1 MDERERLIDL
11 MRRVH
16 DGDAWHG
23 PSVRDAIAGVDSRT
37 ARSRPTGA
45 AHSIWDIALH
55 IDAWRREV
63 CARLKGKRPSMPHP
77 ADWPAAPED
86 DAQWAR
92 IGETLDTSHHALL
105 DAVRAMSPESL
116 DALVAGPREPGLG
129 TGVTFY
135 TMVHGVVHHDAY
147 HAGQIALLK
156 RLHG

>member
-23 PSVRDAIAGVDSRT
+23 PSVRDAIAGVDAPT
-37 ARSRPTGA
+37 ARARPVGT

-92 IGETLDTSHHALL
+92 IGETLDTSHHALV
-105 DAVRAMSPESL
+105 DAVRGMSPDSL

-135 TMVHGVVHHDAY
+135 TMIHGVVHHDAY
-147 HAGQIALLK
+147 HAGQIALLT
-156 RLHG
+156 RLRG